1 MRLRI
6 ISRSEILSLIT
17 MHDAIEA
24 MARAFGQLSA
34 GAAEMPVRGA
44 LTAGKGISLFMPAR
58 LGATGERGAKIV
70 SVYGGNRS
78 RGLPSINGVILML
91 DDETGLP
98 AALMDA
104 GELTAI
110 RTAAAAG
117 LAARLLSRAECRVLA
132 IFGAGAQAPRQIE
145 AVRAMRPIQEVRV
158 VSKGG
163 ESAAR
168 LAGSLDG
175 VEAHAMQDSAEA
187 VDGAD
192 IIVAVTTSRTPVFD
206 GSGLPAG
213 THVSGSGSFL
223 PDRQEIG
230 SEVVTR
236 ARVVVEERGG
246 RAGGGGRPH
255 HPDWAGAGDAGRDR
269 RRPRRDRQRGPRR
282 RAARVAISPSS
293 SRWARRSRTWRSG
306 PRCCAGRRRRGWG
319 RWWRFDGSAVH
330 QTSCEHYIYVV
341 CALYFGH

>member
-1 MRLRI
+1 MKLRI
-6 ISRSEILSLIT
+6 LSRAEILSLIT

-44 LTAGKGISLFMPAR
+44 LATGDGISLFMPAR
-58 LGATGERGAKIV
+58 LGATGERGAKVV
-70 SVYGGNRS
+70 SVFGGNRA

-132 IFGAGAQAPRQIE
+132 IFGAGVQAPRQIE
-145 AVRAMRPIQEVRV
+145 AIRAVRPIQEVRV

-168 LAGSLDG
+168 LAASLDG
-175 VEAHAMQDSAEA
+175 VEARVVNDPAVA

-192 IIVAVTTSRTPVFD
+192 IVVAVTTSRTPVFD
-206 GSGLPAG
+206 GTGLPTG

-223 PDRQEIG
+223 PDHQEVG

-236 ARVVVEERGG
+236 ARVVVEERE
-246 RAGGGGRPH
+246 A
-255 HPDWAGAGDAGRDR
+255 ALEEAGDLIIPIQEGLVTPDVIDADLGEIVNGDAPGGSAGHDLTFFKSVGTAVQ
-269 RRPRRDRQRGPRR
+269 DVAIGGVVMR
-282 RAARVAISPSS
+282 RAEEAGVGTVVA
-293 SRWARRSRTWRSG
+293 
-306 PRCCAGRRRRGWG
+306 
-319 RWWRFDGSAVH
+319 
-330 QTSCEHYIYVV
+330 
-341 CALYFGH
+341 L

>member
-1 MRLRI
+1 MKLRV
-6 ISRSEILSLIT
+6 ISRSEILTLIT
-17 MHDAIEA
+17 MRDAIEA
-24 MARAFGQLSA
+24 MGRAFGQLSA

-44 LTAGKGISLFMPAR
+44 LTTGDGISLFMPAR
-58 LGATGERGAKIV
+58 LGASGERGAKVV
-70 SVYGGNRS
+70 SVFGGNRS

-91 DDETGLP
+91 EDQTGLP

-132 IFGAGAQAPRQIE
+132 IFGAGVQAPRQIE
-145 AVRAMRPIQEVRV
+145 AIRAVRPIQEVRV
-158 VSKGG
+158 VSRGG
-163 ESAAR
+163 ESARA
-168 LAGSLDG
+168 LADSLDG
-175 VEAHAMQDSAEA
+175 VEARAVRNPREA

-223 PDRQEIG
+223 PDHQEIG

-236 ARVVVEERGG
+236 ARVVVEDRE
-246 RAGGGGRPH
+246 AVLEE
-255 HPDWAGAGDAGRDR
+255 AGDLIIPIGQGLVTPDVIDADLGEIVNGDAPEGSAGRDLTFFKSVGTAVQ
-269 RRPRRDRQRGPRR
+269 DVAIGGVVMR
-282 RAARVAISPSS
+282 RAEEVGVGRV
-293 SRWARRSRTWRSG
+293 
-306 PRCCAGRRRRGWG
+306 
-319 RWWRFDGSAVH
+319 V
-330 QTSCEHYIYVV
+330 E
-341 CALYFGH
+341 L